1 MAEQNNNENA
11 VETQVETQNQTEA
24 ASGIIINASQMQSID
39 INERFTRI
47 KTATGWRVELEA
59 SARVTINFMTSM
71 RKFEVVLMQGD
82 SIERDGEDLIVLRN
96 KPADEYRSQRGVSKS
111 PLARTGNE
119 RSALIPDPPEESTV

>member
-11 VETQVETQNQTEA
+11 VETQNQTEA

-39 INERFTRI
+39 ISERFTHT
-47 KTATGWRVELEA
+47 KTATGWRVQLEA

-82 SIERDGEDLIVLRN
+82 SIERDGEDLIVFRN

-111 PLARTGNE
+111 PLARTGSE
-119 RSALIPDPPEESTV
+119 RSALIPDPPENSTV

>member
-11 VETQVETQNQTEA
+11 VETQNQTEA

-39 INERFTRI
+39 ISERFTRS

-71 RKFEVVLMQGD
+71 RKFEVVLMEGD
-82 SIERDGEDLIVLRN
+82 SIERDGEDLIVFRN
-96 KPADEYRSQRGVSKS
+96 KPADEYRSQRSVSKS
-111 PLARTGNE
+111 PLARTSGE
-119 RSALIPDPPEESTV
+119 RSPLISDPPEESTI

>member
-11 VETQVETQNQTEA
+11 VETQNQTEA

-39 INERFTRI
+39 ISERFTHI
-47 KTATGWRVELEA
+47 KTATGWRVQLEA

-71 RKFEVVLMQGD
+71 RKFEVVLMEGD
-82 SIERDGEDLIVLRN
+82 GIERDGEDLIVFRN

-111 PLARTGNE
+111 PLARTSGE

>member
-39 INERFTRI
+39 ISERFTRS
-47 KTATGWRVELEA
+47 KTTNGWRVQLEA

-82 SIERDGEDLIVLRN
+82 IIERDGDDLIVLRN

-111 PLARTGNE
+111 PLARTSNE
-119 RSALIPDPPEESTV
+119 RSALIPDPPQESTV